1 MRVKTLIELM
11 TLSASVYHLAKDS
24 QFIDRISELTEKGKE
39 DFNKFASEP
48 LVDEE
53 GKELELFDKLIVK
66 ASELKAEMDEKM
78 EELVVTFY
86 KKINVTHADEMRAME
101 AKLAEANK
109 VIALM
114 EARLNRMEASI

>member
-1 MRVKTLIELM
+1 MRVKTLIELL

-24 QFIDRISELTEKGKE
+24 QFIDRISQLTDKGRE

-48 LVDEE
+48 LVDED
-53 GKELELFDKLIVK
+53 GKELELIDKIILK
-66 ASELKAEMDEKM
+66 ANELKEEMDEKM
-78 EELVVTFY
+78 EELVVNFY

-101 AKLAEANK
+101 ARLAESDK

-114 EARLNRMEASI
+114 EARLNRMEAKQ

>member
-24 QFIDRISELTEKGKE
+24 QFIDRINQLTDKGKE
-39 DFNKFASEP
+39 DFNKFASETQ
-48 LVDEE
+48 VDAD
-53 GKELELFDKLIVK
+53 GKELELMDKIILK
-66 ASELKAEMDEKM
+66 ASELKDEMDEKM

-86 KKINVTHADEMRAME
+86 KKVNLTHADEMRAME
-101 AKLAEANK
+101 AKLAESDK

-114 EARLNRMEASI
+114 EARLNRMEAKQ

>member
-24 QFIDRISELTEKGKE
+24 QLIDRISQLKDQSMD

-48 LVDEE
+48 LTDKD
-53 GKELELFDKLIVK
+53 GNELELVDKIILK
-66 ASELKAEMDEKM
+66 ANELKEEMDEKM
-78 EELVVTFY
+78 EELVLKFY
-86 KKINVTHADEMRAME
+86 KKINLTHADEMRAME
-101 AKLAEANK
+101 AKLAESDK

-114 EARLNRMEASI
+114 EARLNRMEAKI